1 MQFING
7 IFVTPPR
14 FDGEEF
20 QNYPNERAMLRNAVS
35 ELRFVC
41 WRWLLALGYEVKLD
55 GALLFLVE
63 LRAISIGEPLNI
75 NLGLVYSWLQILG
88 KASPREAK
96 QTFYD
101 FNQFSYVLY
110 ENLNDHVSTNTKR
123 PTL

>member
-1 MQFING
+1 MQFNNA

-14 FDGEEF
+14 FEGEEF
-20 QNYPNERAMLRNAVS
+20 QAYPNERAMLRNAVA
-35 ELRFVC
+35 ELSFVC
-41 WRWLLALGYEVKLD
+41 WRWLLALGYEVKRD

-63 LRAISIGEPLNI
+63 LRARARGEPLNI
-75 NLGLVYSWLQILG
+75 NLGLVYAWLQILG
-88 KASPREAK
+88 KASPQEAK